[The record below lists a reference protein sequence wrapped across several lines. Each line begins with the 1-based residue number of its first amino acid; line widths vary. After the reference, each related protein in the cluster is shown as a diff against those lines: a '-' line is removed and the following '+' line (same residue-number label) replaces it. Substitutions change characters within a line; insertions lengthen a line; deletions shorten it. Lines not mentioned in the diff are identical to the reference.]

1 MEIVITFKEE
11 PRCMRK
17 SNVIKAVYIIVGLFF
32 LLLAVNTDSKMG
44 SVFFGVAAACIIA
57 GIVMIC
63 KHK

>member
-1 MEIVITFKEE
+1 
-11 PRCMRK
+11 MRK
-17 SNVIKAVYIIVGLFF
+17 INVIKAVYIIVGLFF